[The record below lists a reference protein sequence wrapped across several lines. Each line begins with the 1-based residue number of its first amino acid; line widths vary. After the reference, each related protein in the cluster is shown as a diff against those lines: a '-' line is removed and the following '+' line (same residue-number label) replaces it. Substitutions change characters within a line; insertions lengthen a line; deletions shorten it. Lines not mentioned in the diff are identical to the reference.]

1 MFSKKTCKKCGTK
14 LSKKY
19 SFCPICGTSVNKRT
33 QDEDFG
39 MLGKNDFF
47 ENSDALSTS
56 LFGGL
61 SGGIMNKM
69 LNNAMKMLEKELQQ
83 NMKAQNTANPNI
95 NNINDLPRTKFR
107 LMINGK
113 EINLNN
119 GAVIEKGIQKKE
131 PLSSKDNSKKTNFNE
146 FTEEQN
152 EKFSKLKKVMPKNHL
167 KRIDDKIIYEIEL
180 PGVESL
186 KETSIIKLED
196 GIEIK
201 ALSEKKAYLKRVPLT
216 LPVLNYYL
224 SKNLLTLEFKG
235 N

>member
-1 MFSKKTCKKCGTK
+1 MFSKKTCKKCGEK

-19 SFCPICGTSVNKRT
+19 GFCPICGTPVNKKT
-33 QDEDFG
+33 KDDDFG
-39 MLGKNDFF
+39 MLGRNDFL

-69 LNNAMKMLEKELQQ
+69 FNNAMKMLEKELQQ
-83 NMKAQNTANPNI
+83 NMKNQNPNM
-95 NNINDLPRTKFR
+95 NNLNNMPRTKFR

-113 EINLNN
+113 EINLND
-119 GAVIEKGIQKKE
+119 GAITGAGNQKKE
-131 PLSSKDNSKKTNFNE
+131 LSRDSAKKVKINE
-146 FTEEQN
+146 FTEDQT
-152 EKFSKLKKVMPKNHL
+152 EKFAKLKKVMPESRL

-186 KETSIIKLED
+186 KETSIVKLED

-201 ALSEKKAYLKRVPLT
+201 ALAEKKAYLKRVPLT
-216 LPVLNYYL
+216 LPILNYSL
-224 SKNLLTLEFKG
+224 SDNTLVLEFKG

>member
-1 MFSKKTCKKCGTK
+1 MFSKKICKKCGEK
-14 LSKKY
+14 LNKKY
-19 SFCPICGTSVNKRT
+19 SFCPICGTPLNKRI
-33 QDEDFG
+33 QDDDFG
-39 MLGKNDFF
+39 MLGRNDFF

-69 LNNAMKMLEKELQQ
+69 FNNAMKMLEKELQQ
-83 NMKAQNTANPNI
+83 NMKNQNNPNM
-95 NNINDLPRTKFR
+95 NNLNNMPRTKFR

-113 EINLNN
+113 EINLND
-119 GAVIEKGIQKKE
+119 GTIAGTGIQKKDS
-131 PLSSKDNSKKTNFNE
+131 LKDTSKKAKTNE

-152 EKFSKLKKVMPKNHL
+152 EKFSKLKKIMPKSHL

-201 ALSEKKAYLKRVPLT
+201 ALAEKKAYLKRVPLT
-216 LPVLNYYL
+216 LPILNYSL
-224 SKNLLTLEFKG
+224 SENMLILEFKG